1 MRGFDFDDEDGI
13 FAPFRVQFGD
23 TEQST
28 TAETGRAFL
37 DAWPRNGRRR
47 RAENLAMLPAFGG
60 GLEARIRHS
69 LRVGV
74 TEFNVSLRWL
84 GDNDATYQEKLDRV
98 VYLYGL
104 FVQFKPGYEPTEI
117 IFRAVE
123 F

>member
-1 MRGFDFDDEDGI
+1 MRGFDFEDKEGI
-13 FAPFRVQFGD
+13 YTPVRPREAREASYG
-23 TEQST
+23 
-28 TAETGRAFL
+28 GG
-37 DAWPRNGRRR
+37 AWPRDGRQR

-60 GLEARIRHS
+60 GLEARVRHS
-69 LRVGV
+69 LRVGA
-74 TEFNVSLRWL
+74 TDFNVSLRWL